1 MVATEIRKVCNTLNT
16 FIAIDLSGELKI
28 NHH

>member
-16 FIAIDLSGELKI
+16 FIAIEFSGELKI
-28 NHH
+28 NYH